1 VGAGGKNEVYL
12 ARKWEQ
18 EVSSRFLVDQ
28 QDNEDGPQSLQEL
41 QSQQS
46 PAGQLKS
53 SQAIATLRKVLS
65 RRFSNIYE
73 AFVFCDVSGSSKV
86 TSADL
91 TFMLSK
97 LDISPST
104 IIQEAAEFLD
114 SSHDGVIEPHE
125 FASILSWHPI
135 MMIHKGQ
142 TEARLQVNNIKAR
155 RKGIVAK
162 AVSLTT
168 AELLFGSTSG
178 QKQGQSGHR
187 STSPLQAAAM
197 RRDTSPQ
204 AQSKGNRDTSPQA
217 RSFSR
222 STLSLFGRSMS
233 PAASVVPSPLERLK
247 SNGRRNALFGQ
258 SLFGRSLPQS
268 VFGQSM
274 SPAESV
280 VPSEFANSRHLE
292 KRKDSKNGF
301 FAEGEAD
308 GTIKDRGVAN
318 RRSLSAPS
326 QPKVDL
332 SWRRARPLIMKAR
345 TPNAPPADG
354 TFSQPTPAYVL
365 RKGQNVSVAE
375 RLAASKLSDQEK
387 RLELGKMKRK
397 RLFFL
402 FHKYDQDGSGTLDAT
417 EVCRLLADMGHE
429 YREAEVRTTLALL
442 VPPHQVEVAIPFEQF
457 CEWWECLDWF
467 HGQGIYDG
475 ALRMALAKHK
485 KELWVEELEDMK
497 DEMHAHLEEQKA
509 HTDEDLNTLF
519 LFRRKYPAEDTP
531 EFENLN
537 ALGRVKAKLSTG
549 TNCRGFYCLQ

>member
-1 VGAGGKNEVYL
+1 
-12 ARKWEQ
+12 
-18 EVSSRFLVDQ
+18 
-28 QDNEDGPQSLQEL
+28 
-41 QSQQS
+41 
-46 PAGQLKS
+46 
-53 SQAIATLRKVLS
+53 
-65 RRFSNIYE
+65 
-73 AFVFCDVSGSSKV
+73 
-86 TSADL
+86 
-91 TFMLSK
+91 MLSK

-114 SSHDGVIEPHE
+114 SSYDGVIEPHE

-142 TEARLQVNNIKAR
+142 TEAHLQVNNIKAR

-168 AELLFGSTSG
+168 AELLFGSTCG
-178 QKQGQSGHR
+178 QKQRQSGHK

-197 RRDTSPQ
+197 RRSFTGS
-204 AQSKGNRDTSPQA
+204 T
-217 RSFSR
+217 RS
-222 STLSLFGRSMS
+222 LIGRSMS
-233 PAASVVPSPLERLK
+233 PAVSVVPSPLPWQAPGMR
-247 SNGRRNALFGQ
+247 RRNAI
-258 SLFGRSLPQS
+258 FGRSLPQS
-268 VFGQSM
+268 LFGLSM

-280 VPSEFANSRHLE
+280 VSSDFSNSRHLE
-292 KRKDSKNGF
+292 KTKDLKTVF
-301 FAEGEAD
+301 FAEGKED
-308 GTIKDRGVAN
+308 GTIKDRCVAN
-318 RRSLSAPS
+318 RRPSSAPS

-332 SWRRARPLIMKAR
+332 SWRRTRPLIMKAR
-345 TPNAPPADG
+345 TPNAQPADG

-365 RKGQNVSVAE
+365 RKGQNVSAAE

-387 RLELGKMKRK
+387 RLELGKIKRK

-417 EVCRLLADMGHE
+417 EVWRLLADMGHE
-429 YREAEVRTTLALL
+429 YREAEVRSTLALL

-537 ALGRVKAKLSTG
+537 ALGKVKANLSTG